1 MLATQPP
8 AGQSP
13 PASTSVSSRGTEG
26 PADIVL
32 ADLIDDAV
40 LGVTAKGAL
49 LAANRAAHRLLEAR
63 EGIEMIGGLPLP
75 VDTRLRLL
83 WPEALREAAA
93 GRRRLLWSRDE
104 QGRSIS
110 LQPGPAAVP
119 VVVRVGDDPNGRLR
133 RLWAYAHATGL
144 SAQET
149 RVLEALVEGEDPAT
163 IAGRHQVAMATVR
176 SQIRGVLAKAG
187 VNGMRE
193 LLAQVMRVLR

>member
-1 MLATQPP
+1 MTDTDDTKDLGVA
-8 AGQSP
+8 
-13 PASTSVSSRGTEG
+13 
-26 PADIVL
+26 IVL
-32 ADLIDDAV
+32 LDKLVEETLPNANTYKTF
-40 LGVTAKGAL
+40 GEAL
-49 LAANRAAHRLLEAR
+49 L
-63 EGIEMIGGLPLP
+63 
-75 VDTRLRLL
+75 
-83 WPEALREAAA
+83 
-93 GRRRLLWSRDE
+93 
-104 QGRSIS
+104 
-110 LQPGPAAVP
+110 
-119 VVVRVGDDPNGRLR
+119 GDDPNGRLR